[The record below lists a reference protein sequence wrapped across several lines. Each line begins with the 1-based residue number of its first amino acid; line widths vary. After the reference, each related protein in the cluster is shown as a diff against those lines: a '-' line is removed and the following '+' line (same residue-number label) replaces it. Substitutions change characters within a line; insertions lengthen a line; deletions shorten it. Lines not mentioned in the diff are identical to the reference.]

1 MSQCCCVKLYESGM
15 KPTTFQVIALN
26 LTLETH
32 VPSCALSAETT
43 FRYAR

>member
-1 MSQCCCVKLYESGM
+1 MNLVLLLKLQESGM